1 LAENWRLIDTG
12 LRPAAQNVALSRA
25 LLEARR
31 AEESPSTLRFQ
42 RYTASALLGARH
54 SAEQEFDPQ
63 YCRVHGIPVQ
73 RRITSGAAIYTN
85 ETQLSWELYL
95 HARDLGDGQGQAIGR
110 RLCHAA
116 ATAISALNVNARYR
130 SGNEIEVEGRR
141 ISSAG
146 LVSDGEGVL
155 FQGTLAVDADAAS
168 ALRVLR
174 FTAAKP
180 FETAQTL
187 AAERETTL
195 KILLGK
201 APAASLIKRFLI
213 EAYESEFGVVFAESD
228 LTLSEHARYERALR
242 EIDSADWI
250 AFSAR
255 PAAEMPILEAVMPYV
270 NGLVRATVMIE
281 APTQTIRQVWFS
293 GDLAPT
299 PARDIVDLE
308 AALRDTPM
316 SRVVRKVEW
325 FFKSRPVEVAGL
337 KPEDFIALVRRAAG
351 RPLLARNP

>member
-31 AEESPSTLRFQ
+31 AEESSSTLRFQ
-42 RYTASALLGARH
+42 RYTASALLGARQ
-54 SAEQEFDPQ
+54 SADQEFDLQ
-63 YCRVHGIPVQ
+63 YCRTHGIAVQ
-73 RRITSGAAIYTN
+73 RRITSGVAIYTN
-85 ETQLSWELYL
+85 ETQLGWELYL
-95 HARDLGDGQGQAIGR
+95 HAREVAEARGQAIGR

-116 ATAISALNVNARYR
+116 ATALSALGVDARYR
-130 SGNEIEVEGRR
+130 SGNDIEVDGRR
-141 ISSAG
+141 IGTAG
-146 LVSDGEGVL
+146 LVTDGDVVL
-155 FQGTLAVDADAAS
+155 FQGTIAVDADLVS

-180 FETAQTL
+180 LEMAQAL

-195 KILLGK
+195 KSLLGK

-213 EAYESEFGVVFAESD
+213 EAYESEFGVEFAEGD
-228 LTLSEHARYERALR
+228 LTLSEHARYERAVR
-242 EIDSADWI
+242 EIDSTDWI

-293 GDLAPT
+293 GDLVAT
-299 PARDIVDLE
+299 PPRAIADLE

-316 SRVVRKVEW
+316 SRIARKVEW
-325 FFKSRPVEVAGL
+325 FFQSRPVEIAGL
-337 KPEDFIALVRRAAG
+337 KPEDLIALVRRAAG